1 MITQQQANQNLLKT
15 FDDSEMADTTIVCQK
30 Y

>member
-15 FDDSEMADTTIVCQK
+15 FDDREMADTTIVCQK